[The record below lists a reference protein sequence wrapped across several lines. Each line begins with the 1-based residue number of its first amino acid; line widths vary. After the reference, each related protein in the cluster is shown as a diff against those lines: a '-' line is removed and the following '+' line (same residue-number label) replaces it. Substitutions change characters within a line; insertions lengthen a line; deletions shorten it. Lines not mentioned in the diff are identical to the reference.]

1 MQISYRQSAESA
13 WKPGLLRDLSTAG
26 AGLRIPLEDQA
37 EIKVGDS
44 IEIELRLPGTP
55 EPLHLACIVR
65 SLRSEKR
72 ELICGVEFDKPRSE
86 RIEEQRARLAEFL
99 SPLREAG
106 SGSAGVE
113 LDEEQLERLATQLL
127 GIKQALRTVAK
138 GMKSLERGSPRLRV
152 ACSQIEWAASHL
164 QEAVRELEAQDLL
177 LGEGRENRATTRST
191 LPAAEGLKGHSHAVG
206 IPEVLGFLASLE
218 KSGTL
223 RIHTREENYLIQ
235 LEQGAVVYTQGDDP
249 PVGERLGEILLAQG
263 AVEDTDLERAMAL
276 APDEQVI
283 GHTFLREGV
292 VDEAQLRQ
300 ALTHQVQLLFRRI
313 FAARDVSYQFD
324 EGVRIVPPDDI
335 QLNVTSLLLESA
347 RLSDEADR
355 GVEEDREH
363 ELEGEARTA

>member
-1 MQISYRQSAESA
+1 MQISFRQSPESP
-13 WKPGLLRDLSTAG
+13 WNRGLLRDLSTAG
-26 AGLRIPLEDQA
+26 AGLRIPLEDRA

-55 EPLHLACIVR
+55 EPLRLACAVR
-65 SLRSEKR
+65 SLRSDAR
-72 ELICGVEFDKPRSE
+72 ELICGVEFDEPRSE
-86 RIEEQRARLAEFL
+86 GVEEQRARLAEFL
-99 SPLREAG
+99 SPLREA
-106 SGSAGVE
+106 SASSAGVE
-113 LDEEQLERLATQLL
+113 LDEEKLERLATQLM

-138 GMKSLERGSPRLRV
+138 GMKSLESGSPRLRL

-164 QEAVRELEAQDLL
+164 QEAVRELEAQDPPPGQDLDC
-177 LGEGRENRATTRST
+177 RATTRST

-235 LEQGAVVYTQGDDP
+235 LEQGSVVYTQGDDP
-249 PVGERLGEILLAQG
+249 PAGERLGEILLAQG
-263 AVEDTDLERAMAL
+263 SVEDRDLERAMAT

-292 VDEAQLRQ
+292 VDETQLRH

-313 FAARDVSYQFD
+313 FAAQDVSYQFD
-324 EGVRIVPPDDI
+324 EGIRIVPPDDI

-347 RLSDEADR
+347 RLSDEAGR
-355 GVEEDREH
+355 GVEEEL
-363 ELEGEARTA
+363 ELEGERQSA